1 MVMMIG
7 LVFATV
13 APLITLLCAVFF
25 VFNFVIWRYHVLY
38 VYERSYEA
46 GGTMWVTFCNLT
58 IYSLMIAQS
67 FLSFVLLSKQA
78 YAGALILWIT
88 VLRCSTEPVTD
99 FEPSL
104 ANFSGSS
111 ASASLDGASS

>member
-38 VYERSYEA
+38 VYERSCSMKRAE
-46 GGTMWVTFCNLT
+46 
-58 IYSLMIAQS
+58 
-67 FLSFVLLSKQA
+67 
-78 YAGALILWIT
+78 
-88 VLRCSTEPVTD
+88 RC
-99 FEPSL
+99 
-104 ANFSGSS
+104 G
-111 ASASLDGASS
+111 

>member
-25 VFNFVIWRYHVLY
+25 VFNFDIWRYHVLY

-78 YAGALILWIT
+78 YAGALIL
-88 VLRCSTEPVTD
+88 
-99 FEPSL
+99 
-104 ANFSGSS
+104 
-111 ASASLDGASS
+111 